1 MQLFTYR
8 LCSGDF
14 KTEWRVAMTQAE
26 IDASISTLTRLND
39 GATWTTETITV
50 ELEDGQAKHLA
61 GQLMGSI
68 TSHRR
73 AAASKEN
80 GKKGGRPRKEKTQG

>member
-1 MQLFTYR
+1 MQVFTYR
-8 LCSGDF
+8 LCAPGF
-14 KTEWRVAMTQAE
+14 ATGWRIAVSQAE
-26 IDASISTLTRLND
+26 IDADIGTHNRMGEVSD
-39 GATWTTETITV
+39 WTAETITI
-50 ELEDGQAKHLA
+50 ELEDGQARHLA